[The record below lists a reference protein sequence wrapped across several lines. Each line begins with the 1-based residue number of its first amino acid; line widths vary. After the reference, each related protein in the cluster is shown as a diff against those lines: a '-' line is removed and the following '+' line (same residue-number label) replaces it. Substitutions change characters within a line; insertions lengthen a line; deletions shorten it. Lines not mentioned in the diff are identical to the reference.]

1 MSISFKNTKHH
12 AISPSG
18 TTPQIAKQLK
28 IQHLAIFVFQIW
40 RLFGV
45 LLEVS

>member
-18 TTPQIAKQLK
+18 TTKKIAKELTK
-28 IQHLAIFVFQIW
+28 SPLAIFVLQNFPVIYIIIL
-40 RLFGV
+40 R
-45 LLEVS
+45 